1 MKSSGRNIHS
11 DILLWPTPPGAVII
25 NIIHMPNNVDAIYG
39 VRKKIIQIS
48 FSSEAMI
55 SNQDFVQTINMNKL
69 FFKTNLDYSFM
80 SVGP

>member
-1 MKSSGRNIHS
+1 
-11 DILLWPTPPGAVII
+11 
-25 NIIHMPNNVDAIYG
+25 MPNNVDALYG
-39 VRKKIIQIS
+39 VRKKIIRIS

-55 SNQDFVQTINMNKL
+55 SNQDFVQTINLNKL